1 MNQFVPNSKKAPHL
15 MFCSPRNDNP
25 SSICNFFFSISLS
38 LSRSLSLSLSLSLS
52 SSLVLLVFLNMMLF
66 YKLWMLEYSAQS
78 LTTWQGLRLH
88 ERCIH
93 TRTHSQT
100 HTLTVKQVLWGAV
113 PLQSFHY
120 VILKEAKTRKLRN
133 FAHVLFHYPQPYGYN
148 QLWTTKHFRFQM
160 TAG

>member
-1 MNQFVPNSKKAPHL
+1 MGCLTGTPQQQQGQEQL
-15 MFCSPRNDNP
+15 
-25 SSICNFFFSISLS
+25 L
-38 LSRSLSLSLSLSLS
+38 LSLSLVRTLSFVLSLTLSLIPLSLS
-52 SSLVLLVFLNMMLF
+52 PPGSSLVLLVFLNMMLF

-93 TRTHSQT
+93 THARTQT
-100 HTLTVKQVLWGAV
+100 HTLTVKQLLWGAV

-120 VILKEAKTRKLRN
+120 VILKEAKTKKRQH

-148 QLWTTKHFRFQM
+148 QLGTTKHF
-160 TAG
+160 